1 MWAHAHTTRAR
12 WRVGAPISKCHRRCG
27 GPRFNAL
34 RLPPPQVNVGHL
46 NDSGVYTG
54 QYSTFA
60 LCGFIRAMG
69 DGDSALD
76 RLWTKKK
83 VEIGQ
88 L

>member
-1 MWAHAHTTRAR
+1 VLPGYGNKATHIRETPGNTTE
-12 WRVGAPISKCHRRCG
+12 GLSLG
-27 GPRFNAL
+27 G
-34 RLPPPQVNVGHL
+34 PQVNVGHL

>member
-1 MWAHAHTTRAR
+1 L
-12 WRVGAPISKCHRRCG
+12 SLG
-27 GPRFNAL
+27 G
-34 RLPPPQVNVGHL
+34 PQVNVGHL

>member
-1 MWAHAHTTRAR
+1 M
-12 WRVGAPISKCHRRCG
+12 
-27 GPRFNAL
+27 
-34 RLPPPQVNVGHL
+34 NVGHL